1 MNRKEMVQVR
11 VEKLQKLSDADL
23 VQTIV
28 RYFEK
33 NHTMP
38 GEKAIKDYALSLKG
52 EFDVDAIT
60 GLLSEVRNDLIEQ
73 FASLCVKE
81 MKVKNVQVVND
92 TKKNKDTDGT
102 KVTDLPMVLKDI
114 VPVLNPAN
122 TVKNVYELPAMIVF
136 RDSAVYAEKDGVALN
151 LGSIPKGFKK
161 NHGTSQLMQGTVIV
175 TDHSNGKFANM
186 SYRMLVD
193 LGQAIPA

>member
-1 MNRKEMVQVR
+1 MNRKEMVQAR

-114 VPVLNPAN
+114 VPVSNPAN
-122 TVKNVYELPAMIVF
+122 TVKNVYELPATIVF
-136 RDSAVYAEKDGVALN
+136 RDSAV
-151 LGSIPKGFKK
+151 
-161 NHGTSQLMQGTVIV
+161 
-175 TDHSNGKFANM
+175 
-186 SYRMLVD
+186 
-193 LGQAIPA
+193 

>member
-1 MNRKEMVQVR
+1 MNRKEMVQAR

-60 GLLSEVRNDLIEQ
+60 GLLPR
-73 FASLCVKE
+73 C
-81 MKVKNVQVVND
+81 
-92 TKKNKDTDGT
+92 
-102 KVTDLPMVLKDI
+102 
-114 VPVLNPAN
+114 
-122 TVKNVYELPAMIVF
+122 AM
-136 RDSAVYAEKDGVALN
+136 
-151 LGSIPKGFKK
+151 
-161 NHGTSQLMQGTVIV
+161 T
-175 TDHSNGKFANM
+175 
-186 SYRMLVD
+186 
-193 LGQAIPA
+193 

>member
-1 MNRKEMVQVR
+1 MNRKEMVQAR

-81 MKVKNVQVVND
+81 MKMKNVQVVND
-92 TKKNKDTDGT
+92 TKKNRIQMAQRSLTFPWCLRISFPCQT
-102 KVTDLPMVLKDI
+102 RQTL
-114 VPVLNPAN
+114 
-122 TVKNVYELPAMIVF
+122 
-136 RDSAVYAEKDGVALN
+136 
-151 LGSIPKGFKK
+151 
-161 NHGTSQLMQGTVIV
+161 
-175 TDHSNGKFANM
+175 
-186 SYRMLVD
+186 
-193 LGQAIPA
+193 